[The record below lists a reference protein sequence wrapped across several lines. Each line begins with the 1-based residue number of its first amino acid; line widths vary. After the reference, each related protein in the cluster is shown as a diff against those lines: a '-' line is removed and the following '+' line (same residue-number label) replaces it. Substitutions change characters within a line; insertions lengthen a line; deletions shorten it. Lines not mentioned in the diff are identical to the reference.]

1 MITIVD
7 YNAGNLRSVLR
18 ACQAVGAEA
27 VITQDADAV
36 ARAERV
42 IFPGVGA
49 AYSAMVTL
57 RATGLDA
64 ALRTAFERGTPILG
78 ICLGTQ
84 VILEESEE
92 VDEAGG
98 GATGAITPCLGIL
111 GGRVVR
117 FRPTDPSQKVPHMGW
132 NAVDFERE
140 HPVLAGIPSGVEF
153 YFVHSF
159 HPAGLAAENVV
170 GTTEYATRF
179 CSILGHG
186 NLIATQFHAEKSGRF
201 GLRLIENFTKWRP

>member
-18 ACQAVGAEA
+18 ACEAVGAEA
-27 VITQDADAV
+27 VITQDADAI
-36 ARAERV
+36 ARSDRV

-49 AYSAMVTL
+49 ADSAMATL

-64 ALRTAFERGTPILG
+64 ALRTAFGRGTPILG

-84 VILEESEE
+84 VILEHSEE
-92 VDEAGG
+92 GD
-98 GATGAITPCLGIL
+98 TPCLGIL

-117 FRPTDPSQKVPHMGW
+117 FRPTDPAQKVPHMGW
-132 NAVDFERE
+132 NAVEFERP
-140 HPVLAGIPSGVEF
+140 HPVLEGVPSGVEF

-159 HPAGLAAENVV
+159 YPEGLTPGDAV
-170 GTTEYATRF
+170 GWTQYSTRF
-179 CSILGHG
+179 CSILGRD
-186 NLIATQFHAEKSGRF
+186 NLIAMQFHAEKSGRF